1 MPREIQTKPDAW
13 AGITCTI
20 AALAAGAARQSSFFT
35 NTNRRPAALFLLRIQ
50 SGAVAPTAGTI
61 YELFLLRA
69 NDSGQRTDNAG
80 SSDAAITINNAQLI
94 GTLQVT
100 ANANTNFCDEF
111 DTAPLGRLGNQ
122 FAYAIRNS
130 TNQALNGTE
139 TNHVKQHAPYV
150 PEIQ

>member
-1 MPREIQTKPDAW
+1 MSREIQTKTDAFS
-13 AGITCTI
+13 GVTMTC
-20 AALAAGAARQSSFFT
+20 AALAAGAARQSSFLT
-35 NTNRRPAALFLLRIQ
+35 NTNQRPAFLFFLRLQ

-69 NDSGQRTDNAG
+69 NTSNQRTDNAG

-100 ANANTNFCDEF
+100 ANTNTNFADVF
-111 DTAPLGRLGNQ
+111 DSAPLGKLGVN
-122 FAYAIRNS
+122 FAVAVRNS

-139 TNHVKQHAPYV
+139 TNHVKQYSLYLPD
-150 PEIQ
+150 IQ